1 MTRVDEPRQPLDTAA
16 AIADPVERAR
26 TLTQIVSEY
35 EALVREAAR
44 MRRLAITDAVTSGMS
59 QEQLAKALGVTAGRV
74 SQMRKAAADK
84 TAGEAAPLAEPVVT
98 GWLAAEHSEPIAR
111 LAICGSRARGTNDEA
126 ISAVIPALA
135 GLLMHQPYAVSHGPV
150 GIGAEVLTYIADQ
163 HQPAG
168 LDTVRGV
175 VGHANV
181 VRDAEYVLVI
191 GGGSGTQAEID
202 AALADA
208 RRLLPMPV
216 SGGAAARAYMRM
228 IEDAPLRAWLPDDRF
243 AALATADAARFAE
256 LAEAVIA
263 REG

>member
-1 MTRVDEPRQPLDTAA
+1 MTREDEPRQPLDTAA
-16 AIADPVERAR
+16 AIADPVDRAR

-44 MRRLAITDAVTSGMS
+44 MRRLAITDAVASGMS

-84 TAGEAAPLAEPVVT
+84 AAATAGPLADPVVT
-98 GWLAAEHSEPIAR
+98 GWLAADAPEQVAR
-111 LAICGSRARGTNDEA
+111 VAICGSRAPGTNGEQ
-126 ISAVIPALA
+126 ISAAVSALA
-135 GLLMHQPYAVSHGPV
+135 DLLMRQPYAVSHGPV

-168 LDTVRGV
+168 LDALRGI

-181 VRDAEYVLVI
+181 VRDSEYVVVI

-228 IEDAPLRAWLPDDRF
+228 IEDASLRAWLSDDRF
-243 AALATADAARFAE
+243 AALATADADRFAE
-256 LAEAVIA
+256 IAETVIA